1 MALFSRHPANE
12 NLFVDQE
19 KKKAHALQ
27 QACDDGIAVASR
39 KVRGSYEYSD
49 TEHET
54 ATKTSRTAGV
64 VEAKAQVPPEGA
76 GTHVGRRPSPEL
88 RSR

>member
-1 MALFSRHPANE
+1 MAEFSRHPAFE
-12 NLFVDQE
+12 SLFANRE
-19 KKKAHALQ
+19 KKKAGALQ

-39 KVRGSYEYSD
+39 KVRGSYEHSD

-64 VEAKAQVPPEGA
+64 VEAKALVPPEGA
-76 GTHVGRRPSPEL
+76 GTYAGRRPSPEL